1 MGAEVSLPAL
11 QLCKNNK
18 AMQELNEL
26 QRNFINLFQGG
37 FPLTERP
44 FSNIAALLGTNEATL
59 ILLVQRLLDDRII
72 SRFGPFFNADRMG
85 GAFTLAAMQIPESRF
100 EEVAKLVNGMDA
112 VAHNYRREHALNMWF
127 VIAAEKPSDI
137 TDCIADIEQATG
149 IHVFNFPKLQEF
161 YLGLKLHLQDNGE
174 VDTVAMQFPELQ
186 EPYPL
191 DELDKQIIGATQAG
205 LPLEPH
211 PYTAVARQIHSDTG
225 EVIMRMQRMLGS
237 GMIRRIGAAPNH
249 YRLGLKANGMTV
261 WNVADD
267 KLQEIG
273 QQMGALDYVSHCYER
288 PRHLPHWS
296 YNLFAMIHGTNRDQV
311 YSKLDKMK
319 QTFPHQQVDV
329 LFSSAI
335 LKKTGMRFAA

>member
-1 MGAEVSLPAL
+1 
-11 QLCKNNK
+11 
-18 AMQELNEL
+18 MQELNEL

-44 FSNIAALLGTNEATL
+44 FSNIAALLGTTEATL
-59 ILLVQRLLDDRII
+59 ILLIQQLLDDRII

-85 GAFTLAAMQIPESRF
+85 GAFTLAAMQVPESRF
-100 EEVAKLVNGMDA
+100 EEVAKLVNSMHA
-112 VAHNYRREHALNMWF
+112 VAHNYQREHALNMWF
-127 VIAAEKPSDI
+127 VIAADRPSGI
-137 TDCIADIEQATG
+137 TDCIAGIEQATS

-161 YLGLKLHLQDNGE
+161 YLGLKLHLQDDGK

-186 EPYPL
+186 EPHPL
-191 DELDKQIIGATQAG
+191 DDLDKQIIGATQAG

-225 EVIMRMQRMLGS
+225 EVIMRMQRMLDS

-249 YRLGLKANGMTV
+249 YHLGLKANGMTV

-267 KLQEIG
+267 QLQEIG

-288 PRHLPHWS
+288 PRHLPHWP
-296 YNLFAMIHGTNRDQV
+296 YNLFAMIHGTDREQV

-319 QTFPHQQVDV
+319 QAFPHQQVDV

-335 LKKTGMRFAA
+335 LKKTGMRIAA